1 MLFDL
6 LACVADCCSSDE
18 DDEDDDEDDKD
29 EYTFLVQIAKRSTAL
44 TREKLMPPLQ
54 KLLRSFDPA
63 TVDASTGNNA
73 LHELCRLFT
82 LTPRSGY
89 SHKLAKQLITL
100 GVSVHAR
107 NKKGRTPLL
116 ELAASSPS
124 SVRSAS
130 GVRLLLAHG
139 ADLNAQDDE
148 GNGVLHYTVKQGALL
163 LLEDL
168 LGSSDARLLDLWA
181 VNRAGHT
188 AVDAANFEGSA
199 AAGAAQLLQAQL
211 VAWKQSVRPLLLDAF
226 SALLIPDLAAVVMA
240 FVDGSGP
247 PFASPA
253 GENDADA
260 DVGVVAAAVADA
272 AAAGVTAA
280 AAAAAPAP

>member
-1 MLFDL
+1 
-6 LACVADCCSSDE
+6 VADCCSSDE

-199 AAGAAQLLQAQL
+199 AAGAAQLLLAQL
-211 VAWKQSVRPLLLDAF
+211 VAWEQSVRPLLLNAF
-226 SALLIPDLAAVVMA
+226 SALLIPDLATVVMA

-247 PFASPA
+247 PLAPA
-253 GENDADA
+253 DQADADA
-260 DVGVVAAAVADA
+260 DAGAATAAVADA